1 VHTHLAVSSFEEN
14 KQRIAVRYSPRCKRT
29 TEVLNCRQKNK
40 NCWGSSN
47 NSLRQS
53 LSRCS
58 CSLCRGCRATI
69 RGQLCILPSRTRGM
83 DHHQHPSNRHC
94 IHMIRGQI
102 SSIPTKNQLDT
113 VHIQALRVQG
123 LDRIVDCTGPQDR
136 VEGSM
141 AQEANPHTMFRTCN
155 QSGSHSQLEQTKT
168 VGTRYML
175 HLRCLHK
182 SLLDTKCNHY
192 CPSLA

>member
-1 VHTHLAVSSFEEN
+1 MHTHLAVSSFEEN
-14 KQRIAVRYSPRCKRT
+14 KRRIAVRYSPRCKRT
-29 TEVLNCRQKNK
+29 TKVPNCRRKNK

-47 NSLRQS
+47 SSRRQS
-53 LSRCS
+53 LSQCS
-58 CSLCRGCRATI
+58 CSLCRGCNATI
-69 RGQLCILPSRTRGM
+69 RGQPCILPSRTRGT
-83 DHHQHPSNRHC
+83 DRHQHPSNRHC
-94 IHMIRGQI
+94 IHMIRAQI
-102 SSIPTKNQLDT
+102 SSIQTMNRLDT

-123 LDRIVDCTGPQDR
+123 PDRIVDYTGPKDR

-141 AQEANPHTMFRTCN
+141 AHQADPHTMFRTCN
-155 QSGSHSQLEQTKT
+155 LSGSHSQLEQTKT

-182 SLLDTKCNHY
+182 SLRDTECNHC